1 MYFSFPISK
10 MEIYFANFKSPIG
23 NMEIIASK
31 YAVHALHFTE
41 PKNTSS
47 FQLPMIVSDCINQLE
62 EYFEGK
68 RKIFSFNTEQ
78 KGTDFQ
84 KLVWKKLEE
93 IPFGKTVSYL
103 EIAKKTGDE
112 KNVRAVGNAS
122 GKNNI
127 PVIIPCHRVIGTND
141 SLIGYSGGLWRKQWL
156 LDHEKKYEYG
166 IQKLF

>member
-1 MYFSFPISK
+1 
-10 MEIYFANFKSPIG
+10 MEIYFTNFKSPIG
-23 NMEIIASK
+23 NIEIIASK
-31 YAVHALHFTE
+31 HAIHALHFTE
-41 PKNTSS
+41 PKNIPSS
-47 FQLPMIVSDCINQLE
+47 QLPMIVSDCIRQLE

-93 IPFGKTVSYL
+93 IPYGKTVSYL
-103 EIAKKTGDE
+103 DIAKKTGDE
-112 KNVRAVGNAS
+112 KSVRAVGNAS

-127 PVIIPCHRVIGTND
+127 PVIIPCHRVIGTNE
-141 SLIGYSGGLWRKQWL
+141 SLIGYSAGLWRKQWL

>member
-1 MYFSFPISK
+1 
-10 MEIYFANFKSPIG
+10 MEIYFANFRSPIG

-31 YAVHALHFTE
+31 HAIHALHFTE
-41 PKNTSS
+41 PKNAPSS
-47 FQLPMIVSDCINQLE
+47 QLPAIVADCIRQLE

-68 RKIFSFNTEQ
+68 RKIFSVNIEQ

-93 IPFGKTVSYL
+93 IPYGKTVSYL
-103 EIAKKTGDE
+103 DIAKKAGDE
-112 KNVRAVGNAS
+112 KSVRAVGNAN

-156 LDHEKKYEYG
+156 LDHEKKYAYG